1 MLEQRI
7 DRALEI
13 VTVPRDLGD
22 PHAAPRPPLE
32 PHAAN
37 RVRAELNPQ
46 SRVHRAKVPPYT
58 EGVNIVSMK
67 VLVSGSTGLIG
78 SALVPRL
85 ASAGHDVVPLVR
97 RRPGPTERAIAWD
110 PEAGAIDRAK
120 LEGADAVIHLAGENV
135 FGRWTAAKK
144 ERIRDSRVLGTRLI
158 SETLAG
164 LAARPRTLLA
174 ASAIGFYGN
183 RGDEELTEDSASGD
197 DFLAQVSREWEAATQ
212 PAARAGIRVVNMRF
226 GVVLTPSAG
235 ALAKLLPPFRLG
247 LGGPVGSGNQYL
259 SWIALDD
266 ALAVIM
272 RLLTGSLQ
280 GAVNITAP
288 APVTNREFAKTLGH
302 VLGRPAIIPVPA
314 FALRIAFGAEGA
326 EMLQSGQRV
335 LPARLLESGF
345 EFRFP
350 TVEPALRHL
359 LAAPAGGP

>member
-1 MLEQRI
+1 MLAQRT
-7 DRALEI
+7 DGFLGI
-13 VTVPRDLGD
+13 VSVPVNLGD

-110 PEAGAIDRAK
+110 PEAGAIDRVK

-144 ERIRDSRVLGTRLI
+144 ERIRDSRVLGTRLV
-158 SETLAG
+158 SEALAELG
-164 LAARPRTLLA
+164 ARPRTLLA

-183 RGDEELTEDSASGD
+183 RGDEELTEGSASGD
-197 DFLAQVSREWEAATQ
+197 DFLAQVSRDWEAATQ

-247 LGGPVGSGNQYL
+247 LGGAGWSGEQNFSWVAPHRAPPGIIRLLSGNPPGGR
-259 SWIALDD
+259 D
-266 ALAVIM
+266 
-272 RLLTGSLQ
+272 
-280 GAVNITAP
+280 ITP
-288 APVTNREFAKTLGH
+288 
-302 VLGRPAIIPVPA
+302 
-314 FALRIAFGAEGA
+314 
-326 EMLQSGQRV
+326 
-335 LPARLLESGF
+335 
-345 EFRFP
+345 
-350 TVEPALRHL
+350 
-359 LAAPAGGP
+359 